1 MRVKKMVTES
11 FSGDPANPG
20 AMTRMMTGD
29 KNIPAMVVATSNI
42 ESSLMADLANSK
54 ASSFPWFDR
63 YSVKTGINDTLNEP
77 SAKSLRIRLGIRKA
91 TKKASE
97 LSPAP
102 KLSQRHQQL
111 LSHGH
116 FQWWV
121 EWLMDSFKKNSA

>member
-1 MRVKKMVTES
+1 MI
-11 FSGDPANPG
+11 
-20 AMTRMMTGD
+20 RMMIGD

-102 KLSQRHQQL
+102 KKPAITTSLTKPKIRL
-111 LSHGH
+111 NNVAEPTTPAA
-116 FQWWV
+116 FV
-121 EWLMDSFKKNSA
+121 TRSFSVVG